1 MMRTHTLWAAAGL
14 FCASLLCVSTA
25 AADDRADKPI
35 PEKKQTKLLEQFGD
49 DGIDADGD
57 GVLTREEVTTFFKEN
72 PDLRPA
78 RQEGWRGDR
87 RGGRKGGGKGAF
99 GRGRGGDFGRGER
112 PGKRARG
119 GPAFG
124 ILEQLDRLDPEKV
137 PDNDFLKRRPRLDTN
152 DDGQLSADEWATFVE
167 KRRGQLLGKLLKIAP
182 EIDTDGD
189 GEVSDE
195 ELQVFKAAKEAEQ
208 RARKLERHP
217 EADLDGDGELSVEE
231 FEAFQAQQKAER
243 LEKLLERAPELDTNG
258 DGVLSEEEARA
269 FDRGRRGRD
278 RGEKG
283 QRRRGPRRRRPDDG
297 PEL

>member
-1 MMRTHTLWAAAGL
+1 MMRTHTFWAAAGL
-14 FCASLLCVSTA
+14 FSASLMCVSTA
-25 AADDRADKPI
+25 AAGDKGDKPI
-35 PEKKQTKLLEQFGD
+35 SEEQQTQLLEKFGD

-57 GVLTREEVTTFFKEN
+57 GVLTRKEVTTFFKAH

-87 RGGRKGGGKGAF
+87 RGGRKGGDRGAF
-99 GRGRGGDFGRGER
+99 GRGRGGDFERGDRSGR
-112 PGKRARG
+112 RARG
-119 GPAFG
+119 GRLHG
-124 ILEQLDRLDPEKV
+124 ILQELDKLNAEEV
-137 PDNDFLKRRPRLDTN
+137 PDSDILERRPKLDIN
-152 DDGQLSADEWATFVE
+152 GDGQLSADEWATFVE
-167 KRRGQLLGKLLKIAP
+167 KRRGQLLEKLLKIAP

-208 RARKLERHP
+208 RARILEEHP
-217 EADLDGDGELSVEE
+217 ETDLDGNGELSVEE
-231 FEAFQAQQKAER
+231 FEAFQAQQRAER
-243 LEKLLERAPELDTNG
+243 LERLLERAPELDTNG

-269 FDRGRRGRD
+269 FDRSRRGRD

-283 QRRRGPRRRRPDDG
+283 LRRRGARRPRPDDG